1 MTAADDRI
9 AQLQAR
15 VRLGVGFGLTDRDR
29 VLRGLSGLAKHL
41 SGWDPEQV
49 DLEVSVKDRERPEQR
64 VTLNLWLTGWP
75 HLVAGSRL
83 TDLDQALVEARK
95 DLIRRIEDEKS
106 RRGPHKR
113 RAPAPD
119 GSRSASSHL
128 RGRH

>member
-15 VRLGVGFGLTDRDR
+15 VRLGAGFGLTDRDR

-41 SGWDPEQV
+41 AGWGPEQV
-49 DLEVSVKDRERPEQR
+49 DIEASVKDRDGPDQR
-64 VTLNLWLTGWP
+64 VTVNLWLTGWP

-83 TDLDQALVEARK
+83 PDLDQALVEARK

-106 RRGPHKR
+106 RREPHKG
-113 RAPAPD
+113 RAPAPA
-119 GSRSASSHL
+119 GARSASSPL